1 MNWSSTKDLKANLM
15 RVWERG
21 DLLRD
26 ALTDNHRFPLRLPLR
41 TPDST
46 DLSSRFDAVRSWAA
60 ELAANPV
67 LRLELREVQ
76 HRVQG
81 AQRLPTGAWI
91 DSLEG
96 ALSWLDKHDEWS
108 RFLSLVET
116 TRHSLPGLL
125 PWLEKHPLAALELAG
140 DWPRLLAVVAW
151 LIDHPRPNIYLRQV
165 DLPALHTKFIESH
178 RGILAELLD
187 LALPSEVVDS
197 TKSRSCQFAARYGF
211 RDKPVLIRFRV
222 LDPEI
227 MWGLGPLCPDISL
240 DAESF
245 GRLCIGAKRVFI
257 TENEINFLAFPQV
270 SGSIVVFGA
279 GYGWEALA
287 RCRWLHL
294 CSIHYWGDIDT
305 HGFGILDRLRA
316 HFNHAES
323 FLMDRETLDAHGLFW
338 GVEEAPL
345 RADLLRLTEEE
356 RILYHSLR
364 DNSIRRGLRLE
375 QEYISFGWLNQRLR
389 DLICGNDALQSA
401 QSH

>member
-15 RVWERG
+15 RVWKRG

-26 ALTDNHRFPLRLPLR
+26 ALTDNHRFPIRLPLKA
-41 TPDST
+41 PDSA

-60 ELAANPV
+60 ELTANSV

-81 AQRLPTGAWI
+81 AQRLPTSAWI

-96 ALSWLDKHDEWS
+96 ALSWLDKHDEWN

-125 PWLEKHPLAALELAG
+125 PWLEKHPLAALELAD
-140 DWPRLLAVVAW
+140 DWPRLMAVVAW

-165 DLPALHTKFIESH
+165 DLPDLHTKFIEAH
-178 RGILAELLD
+178 RGVLAELLD
-187 LALPSEVVDS
+187 LALPSEVVDN
-197 TKSRSCQFAARYGF
+197 TKSGSRQFAARYGF
-211 RDKPVLIRFRV
+211 LDKPVLIRFRV

-227 MWGLGPLCPDISL
+227 AWGLGPLCPDIAL

-245 GRLCIGAKRVFI
+245 SRLCISGKRVFI
-257 TENEINFLAFPQV
+257 TENEINFLAFPRV
-270 SGSIVVFGA
+270 SESIVIFGA

-287 RCRWLHL
+287 GCRWLHQ

-316 HFNHAES
+316 HFDHADS
-323 FLMDRETLDAHGLFW
+323 FLMDQATLDTHRLFW
-338 GVEEAPL
+338 GVEDSPL
-345 RADLLRLTEEE
+345 RADLLRLTQEE
-356 RILYHSLR
+356 RTLYHSLR
-364 DNSIRRGLRLE
+364 DNSIRCGLRLE
-375 QEYISFGWLNQRLR
+375 QEYISFGWLKERLR
-389 DLICGNDALQSA
+389 DLICGADASPVP
-401 QSH
+401 